1 MQPEPLSTLQNESRR
16 VRRAVVE
23 MAFSAGSGHC
33 GGSLSCV
40 DILVT
45 LFRRHLAIRPE
56 QPDWE
61 DRDRFVLSKGHA
73 APALYAM
80 LARLGFFSTDCL
92 LSLRRL
98 GSTLQGHPDMRKVPG
113 VEISTGSL
121 GMGISNGIGMAWSA
135 RHKRLSYKTFVLV
148 GDGELD
154 EGQNWEAAML
164 AAKLGLDNLTF
175 VVDANGVQLDG
186 PTDEIMPL
194 GDLAEK
200 FHAFGW
206 KTAAC
211 DGHDHADIKKALD
224 RSLINEAR
232 RAAAPTAVIA
242 KTVKGKGVSF
252 MEGKHVWHGAP
263 LTEELY
269 RRAIDELDVDD
280 FDVEGETDR
289 SFCTKTAK
297 ERCRT

>member
-1 MQPEPLSTLQNESRR
+1 MLKQESRSA
-16 VRRAVVE
+16 RRTVIE
-23 MAFSAGSGHC
+23 MAFAAGSGHC

-45 LFRRHLAIRPE
+45 LFRRNLKIRPE
-56 QPDWE
+56 QPEWVG
-61 DRDRFVLSKGHA
+61 RDRFVLSKGHA
-73 APALYAM
+73 APALYAI
-80 LARLGFFSTDCL
+80 LARLGYFSSDCL
-92 LSLRRL
+92 PSLRRL
-98 GSTLQGHPDMRKVPG
+98 GSPLQGHPDMRKVPG

-135 RHKRLSYKTFVLV
+135 RYKRQSYKTFVLV

-164 AAKLGLDNLTF
+164 AAKLRLDNLTV
-175 VVDANGVQLDG
+175 VVDSNDVQLDG

-206 KTAAC
+206 KTIVC
-211 DGHDHADIKKALD
+211 DGHDHADIDNALNKA
-224 RSLINEAR
+224 RQTAM
-232 RAAAPTAVIA
+232 PTAVIA

-252 MEGKHVWHGAP
+252 MEGNHFWHGAP
-263 LTEELY
+263 LTDELY
-269 RRAIDELDVDD
+269 RRATDELEVDKEAD
-280 FDVEGETDR
+280 WPFALE
-289 SFCTKTAK
+289 TAK
-297 ERCRT
+297 EGCRT